1 MGKTAKSINLM
12 SQWSAQHP
20 FTGRNIQQSER
31 RRHDTT
37 ANWEIE
43 IPRVFQ
49 LIWLGVHES
58 GKCRNVKTTFA

>member
-49 LIWLGVHES
+49 LI
-58 GKCRNVKTTFA
+58 